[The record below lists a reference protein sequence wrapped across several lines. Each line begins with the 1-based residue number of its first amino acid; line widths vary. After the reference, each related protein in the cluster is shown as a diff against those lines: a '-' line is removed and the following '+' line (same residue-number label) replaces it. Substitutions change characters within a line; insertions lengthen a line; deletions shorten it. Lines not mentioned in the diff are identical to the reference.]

1 MSKKTTLNN
10 RKVIKH
16 AKQLNRYQDKYL
28 FSELQN
34 YIMRAAII
42 NLSDTLHQVVH
53 GKKGTMEQRVAQFNA
68 ALIATFKTV
77 ERSPDL
83 V

>member
-10 RKVIKH
+10 RKVGTH
-16 AKQLNRYQDKYL
+16 AKILRYQDKYL
-28 FSELQN
+28 FAELQN

-68 ALIATFKTV
+68 ALIATFKTL